1 MNCLKCG
8 REVVEQAKFC
18 SYCGERITV
27 ECPSCGV
34 TNPSDGL
41 YCLDCGRSLTGGQE
55 PPPEPAL
62 RNYGQSWS
70 SSRGC
75 PRCQAVNEPESTY
88 CYKCGLPLEE
98 EPEPNY
104 SPVGQKSPDVHAYQS
119 PRTRANW
126 TVALLVATCIAY
138 TVLMMT
144 TFGVLELV
152 SQQEAGLF
160 VLPAELDEA
169 VQGLDG
175 VSILFFF
182 VTVPT
187 VVLFLM
193 WTHRASR
200 NLRPLG
206 SHGQRFSPGWAVGW
220 WFIPIMFFFRP
231 YQVMAELWRGSNPD
245 VYPEGG
251 VDWKEG
257 SVSALLAWWW
267 GLWITS
273 GLVGYVGF
281 GLGIDRVFDPD
292 AILSST
298 ALQWDLFSSAL
309 AIPAG
314 VLAILVVL
322 QITRRQEEKHKKLM
336 AG

>member
-1 MNCLKCG
+1 
-8 REVVEQAKFC
+8 
-18 SYCGERITV
+18 
-27 ECPSCGV
+27 
-34 TNPSDGL
+34 
-41 YCLDCGRSLTGGQE
+41 
-55 PPPEPAL
+55 
-62 RNYGQSWS
+62 
-70 SSRGC
+70 
-75 PRCQAVNEPESTY
+75 
-88 CYKCGLPLEE
+88 
-98 EPEPNY
+98 
-104 SPVGQKSPDVHAYQS
+104 
-119 PRTRANW
+119 
-126 TVALLVATCIAY
+126 
-138 TVLMMT
+138 MMM

-152 SQQEAGLF
+152 SQQEAGLLI
-160 VLPAELDEA
+160 LPAELDEA

-175 VSILFFF
+175 LSILFFF
-182 VTVPT
+182 VIVPT

-193 WTHRASR
+193 WMHRASR

-245 VYPEGG
+245 AYPDGG
-251 VDWKEG
+251 AGWKGG
-257 SVSALLAWWW
+257 SVSALLGWWW
-267 GLWITS
+267 GLWIAS

-298 ALQWDLFSSAL
+298 VLQWDILSNAL

-322 QITRRQEEKHKKLM
+322 RITRRQEEKHKKLM